1 MTWAMKSLG
10 NVSDKQEVLTRIQ
23 LLQPNS
29 PRGWGKMTPHQMI
42 CHLNDSFKSVI
53 GEREVLGDKSNL
65 LTRSVVR
72 WIALYAPLKWPHGV
86 PTMPEN
92 DQEQGG
98 TSPEDFKSDL
108 NDLTE
113 MIERVTSPAR
123 DFQWRGIRCL
133 RKCLSATGC
142 AGAICTSIIIC
153 VNLEFE

>member
-1 MTWAMKSLG
+1 MKSLG
-10 NVSDKQEVLTRIQ
+10 NANDKQEVLTRMQ
-23 LLQPNS
+23 LLQPDS
-29 PRGWGKMTPHQMI
+29 GRRWGKMTPHQMI

-123 DFQWRGIRCL
+123 DFQWRRHPLFAEMSERDWMRWGYLHVDHHL
-133 RKCLSATGC
+133 RQFG
-142 AGAICTSIIIC
+142 
-153 VNLEFE
+153 V